1 MQDNFERTIDYMR
14 ISVTDR
20 CNLRCIYCM
29 PAEGVKPIEHKSIL
43 RYEEIIRI
51 VSVAAGL
58 GVRKIR
64 LTGGE
69 PLTRRNL
76 AFLVSAVSGVEGI
89 EDVSLTTNG
98 LLLGE
103 LAPRLAEA
111 GLKRVNVS
119 LDSLRPERYRELTRG
134 GDLAAVLEGIRTAE
148 AAGLVPIKLN
158 MVPVRGFNDDEI
170 EAFAHLTMTTSFHV
184 RFIEFMPIGG
194 RDLWSEDRCI
204 TADEIRQ
211 RVSTLGPLTPVR
223 ARKCGPA
230 RYYRFEN
237 APGVVG
243 FISPLTHHFCDNCNR
258 LRLTADG
265 KIRPCLFSET
275 EIDIRSALRSGASD
289 DEIVRLLRLA
299 IEIKPRGHTITSGE
313 RPAPLKPMSRIGG

>member
-43 RYEEIIRI
+43 SYEEILRI
-51 VSVAAGL
+51 VRVAAGL

-69 PLTRRNL
+69 PLTRRNIT
-76 AFLVSAVSGVEGI
+76 FLVSAISAAEGI
-89 EDVSLTTNG
+89 EDVSMTTNG
-98 LLLGE
+98 LLLE
-103 LAPRLAEA
+103 QLAQSLAEA
-111 GLKRVNVS
+111 GLRRVNVS

-134 GDLAAVLEGIRTAE
+134 GDVAAVLEGIRAAE
-148 AAGLVPIKLN
+148 AAGLMPVKLN

-170 EAFAHLTMTTSFHV
+170 EAFAQLTMSTPFHV

-194 RDLWSEDRCI
+194 RDLWTEGRCI
-204 TADEIRQ
+204 SADEIKL
-211 RVSTLGPLTPVR
+211 RVSGLGALYPVR

-237 APGVVG
+237 APGVIG
-243 FISPLTHHFCDNCNR
+243 FISALTHHFCDSCNR

-275 EIDIRSALRSGASD
+275 EIDLKSALRGGASD
-289 DEIVRLLRLA
+289 EEVARLLRLA
-299 IEIKPRGHTITSGE
+299 IEIKPRGHTIGAEGS
-313 RPAPLKPMSRIGG
+313 PASLKPMSRIGG